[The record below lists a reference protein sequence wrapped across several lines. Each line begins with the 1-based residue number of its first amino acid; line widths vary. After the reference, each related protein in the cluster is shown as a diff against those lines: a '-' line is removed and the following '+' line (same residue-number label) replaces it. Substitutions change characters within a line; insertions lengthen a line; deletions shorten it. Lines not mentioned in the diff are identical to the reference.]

1 MTLMRQNNTINTI
14 ALLSLLRV
22 VQRRCLNLMRLY
34 MSDTKTAYFEPYY
47 RYLEK
52 NIAREKD
59 IFRLKTGA
67 ITLKKL
73 HNKNRAISKK
83 RMATLKVVSW
93 GL

>member
-1 MTLMRQNNTINTI
+1 
-14 ALLSLLRV
+14 
-22 VQRRCLNLMRLY
+22 
-34 MSDTKTAYFEPYY
+34 MSSTETAYFDPHA

-59 IFRLKTGA
+59 IFDLKTGA
-67 ITLKKL
+67 ITLKEL
-73 HNKNRAISKK
+73 HDRNRAIPKK